1 LLNELAPKP
10 SCFTLPFFESSSPG
24 QGFYP
29 RPGEVS
35 IWSGPT
41 EAGKTTFLNFF
52 ATSLSLDNHGVF
64 IASMEMRAETLLA
77 RMYRATLASAG
88 RTEKDTPVMVF
99 LEECGP
105 FISFGDVFEYI
116 DREQLLEMMS

>member
-1 LLNELAPKP
+1 LKALRPDKASTRVRARYP
-10 SCFTLPFFESSSPG
+10 SGVE
-24 QGFYP
+24 
-29 RPGEVS
+29 
-35 IWSGPT
+35 PT

-64 IASMEMRAETLLA
+64 IASMEIRPETLLT

-88 RTEKDTPVMVF
+88 RTEKDTPVKVF

-105 FISFGDVFEYI
+105 FISFADVFRYI
-116 DREQLLEMMS
+116 DREQLLEMIFHDV